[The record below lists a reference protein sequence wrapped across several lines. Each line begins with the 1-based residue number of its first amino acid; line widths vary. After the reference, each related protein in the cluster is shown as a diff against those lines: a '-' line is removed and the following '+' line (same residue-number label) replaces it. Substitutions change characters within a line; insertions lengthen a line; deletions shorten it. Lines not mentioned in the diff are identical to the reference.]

1 MKQHQQQQ
9 PLQSFSSQ
17 CDYSAA
23 FLFINNCIQRSS
35 NNGTGGNIR
44 LDIISPPGTTIGNG
58 QLPLLHGTALHSR
71 GGRAFASAS
80 HTVEKKKKKM
90 QQTGTAKLP
99 NARRTRIVRPIWQ
112 CTRGTLAA
120 ADTTTAGQ
128 SLRLYSRPERT
139 LHFLLLGT
147 LTLSLP
153 FSVPVV
159 F

>member
-1 MKQHQQQQ
+1 MKQQQQQ

-71 GGRAFASAS
+71 
-80 HTVEKKKKKM
+80 VEE
-90 QQTGTAKLP
+90 P
-99 NARRTRIVRPIWQ
+99 
-112 CTRGTLAA
+112 
-120 ADTTTAGQ
+120 
-128 SLRLYSRPERT
+128 
-139 LHFLLLGT
+139 FLLLT
-147 LTLSLP
+147 LLRKRRKRCSKLAQRN
-153 FSVPVV
+153 FLMQEELEL
-159 F
+159 